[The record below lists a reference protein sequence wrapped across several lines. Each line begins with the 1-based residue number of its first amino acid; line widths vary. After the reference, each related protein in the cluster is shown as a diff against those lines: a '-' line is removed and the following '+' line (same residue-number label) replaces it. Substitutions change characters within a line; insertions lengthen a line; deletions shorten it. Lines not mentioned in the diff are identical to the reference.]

1 MAVKWLMSGNCTK
14 STLTYL
20 SMINKKELRSSG
32 TVFLLESPDGQARYK
47 LLPRVIKSALVLGQ
61 TNAECEHSLSINAK
75 VVTSDR
81 PFLSNETIVGTR
93 VVKEAVRF
101 YDPVSNKPEKI
112 PITEELKK
120 QVRSSHALYKEH
132 QEREKEEE
140 RR

>member
-1 MAVKWLMSGNCTK
+1 M
-14 STLTYL
+14 
-20 SMINKKELRSSG
+20 
-32 TVFLLESPDGQARYK
+32 
-47 LLPRVIKSALVLGQ
+47 IKSALVLGQ

-112 PITEELKK
+112 PITKELKK

-132 QEREKEEE
+132 
-140 RR
+140 

>member
-1 MAVKWLMSGNCTK
+1 M
-14 STLTYL
+14 
-20 SMINKKELRSSG
+20 
-32 TVFLLESPDGQARYK
+32 
-47 LLPRVIKSALVLGQ
+47 
-61 TNAECEHSLSINAK
+61 
-75 VVTSDR
+75 
-81 PFLSNETIVGTR
+81 GTR

-120 QVRSSHALYKEH
+120 QVRSSHTLYEEH